1 MYRKTLQTSVAAAAL
16 FAFAAPF
23 AGPASAAGNTI
34 VNGKSQVKIAITG
47 QLSRVVAIVNDGDR
61 TISRPSPGNRGIPP
75 FLRSSF
81 GGWWGHLVGTLSPV

>member
-23 AGPASAAGNTI
+23 AGPASATSKTI
-34 VNGKSQVKIAITG
+34 VNSKSQVHIAITG
-47 QLSRVVAIVNDGDR
+47 QVSRVLAIVDDGNT

>member
-1 MYRKTLQTSVAAAAL
+1 MYRKTLQTSVAVAAL

-47 QLSRVVAIVNDGDR
+47 QLSRVVAI
-61 TISRPSPGNRGIPP
+61 
-75 FLRSSF
+75 
-81 GGWWGHLVGTLSPV
+81 

>member
-23 AGPASAAGNTI
+23 AGPVEAAGNTI

-47 QLSRVVAIVNDGDR
+47 QLSRVVSFVHDGN
-61 TISRPSPGNRGIPP
+61 TTNIHHTSNQFSGNRVRFI
-75 FLRSSF
+75 
-81 GGWWGHLVGTLSPV
+81 GTPRRGRT